1 MAEPPEVWTFAAAN
15 VVSFVFGAVLTGV
28 SYLAYRYRGRSASFL
43 YATLGFGTITA
54 GGLAEPVYQL
64 GFKTDN
70 TASGRELLA
79 LQTIEGLLVAAGLGL
94 LFYSIYEYDRR
105 VGSETRSGERL
116 HDSR

>member
-15 VVSFVFGAVLTGV
+15 VASFAFGAVLTGL
-28 SYLAYRYRGRSASFL
+28 SYLAYRYRGQSASFL

-64 GFKTDN
+64 GFKADN
-70 TASGRELLA
+70 TASGRELLV
-79 LQTIEGLLVAAGLGL
+79 LQTIEGALVAIGLGL
-94 LFYSIYEYDRR
+94 LFYSIYQYDRR
-105 VGSETRSGERL
+105 AGAESRSGEGL